1 MFIVSK
7 GKEKKIYNIES
18 VRKSNRPIVM
28 HNDDMV

>member
-1 MFIVSK
+1 MFTVSK
-7 GKEKKIYNIES
+7 GKEKKYNIEN